1 MGKLENYVSW
11 LEMIAKDDSHG
22 YDQKERQG
30 VDYDCSS
37 FVANGLHQA
46 GFSVAPTSYT
56 GNLYEQLLR
65 NGFTLVSSVDDRKRG
80 DIFLT
85 PYQHVVTCVDAKN
98 IVHASINEKG
108 TTTGGKKGDQ
118 TGKEICVTKFYI
130 PSYGWRYHFRLTMPD
145 EYNYASIDEIALM
158 VIAGK
163 FGTGNTRKKNIESLG
178 YDYNKVQKRVNE
190 LLKNNKKVTTGKT
203 SRDVAVEVIRGK
215 WGNGKAREE
224 ALTKAGYNAKEVQM
238 YVNMLCK

>member
-1 MGKLENYVSW
+1 MSKIENYVKW

-56 GNLYEQLLR
+56 GNLYAQLLR
-65 NGFTLVSSVDDRKRG
+65 NGFQLIHDVNDRKRG

-85 PYQHVVTCVDAKN
+85 PYQHVVTCVDSKN

-108 TTTGGKKGDQ
+108 TVTGGKKGDQ

-130 PSYGWRYHFRLTMPD
+130 PDYGWTYHFRYTVPN
-145 EYNYASIDEIALM
+145 EYNYTSVDEIALM

-163 FGTGNTRKKNIESLG
+163 FGTGATRKKNIESLG
-178 YDYNKVQKRVNE
+178 YNYDKVQKRVNE
-190 LLKNNKKVTTGKT
+190 LLKNKKVVPTGKT

-215 WGNGKAREE
+215 WGNGAARTKA
-224 ALTKAGYNAKEVQM
+224 LKDAGYNPTEVQM
-238 YVNMLCK
+238 YVNMLLK

>member
-1 MGKLENYVSW
+1 MSKLENFVKW

-22 YDQKERQG
+22 YDQKNRQG

-56 GNLYEQLLR
+56 GNLYAQLLR
-65 NGFTLVSSVDDRKRG
+65 NGFTLVNDGTRKRG

-85 PYQHVVTCVDAKN
+85 PYQHVVTCVDDKN

-108 TTTGGKKGDQ
+108 TVTGGKKGDQ
-118 TGKEICVTKFYI
+118 TGKEICITKFFT
-130 PSYGWRYHFRLTMPD
+130 PSYGWTYHFRLNVQN
-145 EYNYASIDEIALM
+145 EYNYTSVEELALM

-163 FGTGNTRKKNIESLG
+163 FGTGATRKKNIESLG
-178 YDYNKVQKRVNE
+178 YDYSAVQKKVNE
-190 LLKNNKKVTTGKT
+190 LLKKKNKVTTGKT

-215 WGNGKAREE
+215 WGNGKVREK
-224 ALTKAGYNAKEVQM
+224 ALADAGYNAKEVQM
-238 YVNMLCK
+238 YVNMLCSK

>member
-1 MGKLENYVSW
+1 MSKLENFVAW

-30 VDYDCSS
+30 VDYDCAS

-56 GNLYEQLLR
+56 GNLYAQLLR
-65 NGFTLVSSVDDRKRG
+65 NGFTLVQNVNDRKRG

-85 PYQHVVTCVDAKN
+85 PYQHVVTCVDEKN

-118 TGKEICVTKFYI
+118 TGKEICVTKFFI
-130 PSYGWRYHFRLTMPD
+130 PTYGWTYHFRLTMPN
-145 EYNYASIDEIALM
+145 EYNYTSIDEIALM

-163 FGTGNTRKKNIESLG
+163 FGTGKTRQKNIESLG

-190 LLKNNKKVTTGKT
+190 MLKNNKKVNTGKS

-215 WGNGKAREE
+215 WGNGKARED

>member
-1 MGKLENYVSW
+1 MSKLENYVAW
-11 LEMIAKDDSHG
+11 LEQIAKDDSHG

-37 FVANGLHQA
+37 FVANGLFQA
-46 GFSVAPTSYT
+46 GFSVSPTSYT
-56 GNLYEQLLR
+56 GNLYAQLLR
-65 NGFTLVSSVDDRKRG
+65 NGFQQVHDVNDRRRG

-85 PYQHVVTCVDAKN
+85 PYQHVVTCTDAKN

-130 PSYGWRYHFRLTMPD
+130 PSYGWTYHLRLNVPN
-145 EYNYASIDEIALM
+145 EYNYTSIDEIALM

-178 YDYNKVQKRVNE
+178 YDYNKVQKRVND
-190 LLKNNKKVTTGKT
+190 LLKNKKATPSGKT
-203 SRDVAVEVIRGK
+203 ARDVAVEVIRGK
-215 WGNGKAREE
+215 WGNGKARED
-224 ALTKAGYNAKEVQM
+224 ALTKAGYNYKEVQM
-238 YVNMLCK
+238 YVNMLTK